1 MFKMKRQW
9 RRIISTIMAALMV
22 VTVIPSSFGSSS
34 AAEIA
39 TPGDA
44 DQTGYVKIEAKLPE
58 SDKKGEDVTG
68 IVYEVYKDA
77 SCKDEVGAFV
87 LSCDGKAYSNKDN
100 EPVVY
105 ADQEEINEKKLSSLE
120 LPAGTYYYRMDE
132 TLYKSEKKVSD
143 QNICYD
149 DQIYT
154 FSLTAKATKKKA
166 VVLKPEITFI
176 EQTATPSDAEE
187 ASTSDDGFTVVA
199 GSTESTETATPS
211 DANEIH
217 FLSPFALLR
226 TFAARVAQVGNGYY
240 ARRIGSS
247 YITPQMRLQDSD
259 GKDMFSVYCGDHN
272 KDAANYYTAGT
283 KGDPVTLHTYGAS
296 SGSPLSAL
304 GNNNVVKTLYYG
316 YKNGNRFEEMR
327 KNLDYYRHGTANGNT
342 VVFDVTD
349 KPMPTNKY
357 NADIQVGTV
366 SLTNKTVTYTNGVE
380 TTKEI
385 GPSGDDYRY
394 KHTYTISKSLIAET
408 GNGVYDFNYTFSSG
422 KFTSKANA
430 GLRRTNIYKVQTGA
444 NSYTFKVP
452 TSVTCYTT
460 EDAVQTKGIA
470 KCTWAS
476 HAAGSSVTFTGGTY
490 FMFVAKKTYAGT
502 SSINAT
508 ASKDGFVAYW
518 AVPDNSSIQN
528 LFGAELYEYALDID
542 IDWEK
547 EEQPSTGRFEL
558 TKEPADGTD
567 NWNYKVY
574 NMAGIRY
581 VIYSDKSCTKTVSSS
596 KNYKRS
602 DGVPVGSSTQIV
614 LSYNGKAYMDKDGKN
629 VVFVNKASKDAFKE
643 SHDLYTYR
651 WYKDDL
657 ESGKSYTYYYKEAGT
672 LAGGSGNSYYY
683 DNGTAETKAL
693 ITKHKGQNISVTN
706 FELNT
711 NVKSFTFKAG
721 DSISVV
727 SEKTIDTKKSFTG
740 SFRVHKEYQTEI
752 AGNSYYNMAGIK
764 YGIYASEGGSTVTAD
779 AYTKKINGS
788 DVAVQP
794 ANRLVLSYD
803 GYSYMDAN
811 GRNVVFVNAAA
822 KNDYAGTYGST
833 PGYWWYKTGLTK
845 SVSYYYHE
853 SEHLLGINDQSGA
866 AYYYNPGGK
875 YTKEINAIAG
885 KSVEVTGFTQDIA
898 YHKFTIKVDADASG
912 NAGDRSITSD
922 TTDDLVSTKS
932 KATKSYS
939 GSAAALKGV
948 QFKLYKVTGNGAA
961 CDNNNLVG
969 TYVHDGT
976 KVVAHSLEP
985 YGKNTLKITIGTGSE
1000 AEYFKN
1006 LPFGWYCLVE
1016 DAATA
1021 NARGFSVAAPAY
1033 LECTSSHTS
1042 LNFQMSDVRSGL
1054 KLKKKLANTPINKL
1068 CNYSLDG
1075 AEYKAYTT
1083 TGNGVETTDAANY
1096 LCTFRTDTAGN
1107 GYVID
1112 TNSSRNL
1119 EVSDQL
1125 NGNYYKL
1132 VGVPLNTWVYIKET
1146 KSSAGCDLDS
1156 NAYYL
1161 HFTADN
1167 MEQTVT
1173 STEPLKN
1180 DPLEIYLEKKD
1191 STSGDAT
1198 GSASLAGA
1206 EFTIKYYDVPVTGAG
1221 AVTSYAQVKGKAPT
1235 RTWVY
1240 RTDESGAIRTKYPDQ
1255 YLIVNRSDA
1264 LYKNKDGVSIIPLGA
1279 ITIEETKAPAGY
1291 TLAGRFFKD
1300 TKTGECISNDDG
1312 VIFVAI
1318 KDAHSLSS
1326 YLGDNAIIKEEVS
1339 LRGDIKF
1346 KKVALDTDKPLS
1358 GIAFRITSKTTG
1370 ESHVVVTDENGM
1382 IDTSAIKHS
1391 ENTNAADKDNKT
1403 ISGTWF
1409 YGNDDG
1415 EKKIDDSLGALP
1427 YDVYEIEELATDV
1440 NKDYRLITPITV
1452 DLTKEADYTDGYQLY
1467 DLGTVTNVPEPW
1479 IGTRAL
1485 GVKTQDNI
1493 IPANE
1498 KVDVED
1504 VTNYYYLEAGKTF
1517 TVKGIIMDPATKK
1530 PYVQPDG
1537 TYSMGH
1543 KTFTVSAADDSG
1555 YTCADVNIP
1564 FVIDTTGLDGKDVV
1578 VAEYVYEGEDNTDL
1592 TVNEDGSI
1600 DETGVYKTHTGKLVK
1615 HDDLTAKTQTLSIP
1629 KIGTTALGVE
1639 TETHYLHASGIQK
1652 FKDIVNYENVLP
1664 GKTYDLL
1671 AVVMD
1676 KSNGKPLLDVDGKKV
1691 TATAS
1696 YTPTEKNGSAEV
1708 MFTCDVSKV
1717 DFRDKAIVLFEDL
1730 YYNKIHLTAHAD
1742 ITDEGQT
1749 LYFPDV
1755 TSVLIDTKTGSHK
1768 ALYSK
1773 QMSFNDELNLT
1784 KLPVNEE
1791 LTIKDVL
1798 MNTRTR
1804 KPVQMD
1810 GKEITAEKKQT
1821 FESSTATVKLPFA
1834 FDGTK
1839 TDLMAEDGTLADI
1852 VAFVYVYDSKGNLIA
1867 SEEDLT
1873 NKDQTITLYTE
1884 DTKISVE
1891 KVWDDNN
1898 DQDGIRPTTIK
1909 VQLYADGKASGR
1921 TVELS
1926 ENNNWKYTWNNLS
1939 KQKAGE
1945 DIVYTVDEVEIPDGY
1960 IKTVTSKG
1968 TAFTITNTHT
1978 PETTAVKVTKIW
1990 KDSNDKY
1997 QKRPNSI
2004 EVQLY
2009 KSVAGKIDAV
2019 GDPVELSENNGWK
2032 YTWSNLAKQEK
2043 GVTIIYS
2050 VDEVEVP
2057 EGYSKTVVRENDGK
2071 VVSFVITN
2079 SRPDTPK
2086 TGDAFKLIP
2095 VAFLMAAAF
2104 ITGAFVIWRKKRRK

>member
-9 RRIISTIMAALMV
+9 KRIISTIMAALMV
-22 VTVIPSSFGSSS
+22 VTVIPSSFCSSS

-39 TPGDA
+39 PPGDA

-68 IVYEVYKDA
+68 IVYEVYMDA
-77 SCKDEVGAFV
+77 SCKDEVGTFV

-132 TLYKSEKKVSD
+132 MLYKSEKKVSD

-217 FLSPFALLR
+217 FLSPFALFR
-226 TFAARVAQVGNGYY
+226 TFAARVAQAGNGYY

-283 KGDPVTLHTYGAS
+283 NGDPVTLHTYGAS

-581 VIYSDKSCTKTVSSS
+581 VIYSDKACTTSVSSA

-602 DGVPVGSSTQIV
+602 DGVPVGSATQIV
-614 LSYNGKAYMDKDGKN
+614 LSYNGKAYMDAFGKN
-629 VVFVNKASKDAFKE
+629 VIFVSKAAKDAFKE

-779 AYTKKINGS
+779 AYTKKIDGS

-822 KNDYAGTYGST
+822 KNDYASAYGST

-939 GSAAALKGV
+939 GSAAVLKGV

-976 KVVAHSLEP
+976 KVVAQADSIKLQ
-985 YGKNTLKITIGTGSE
+985 GVTTGTGSE

-1021 NARGFSVAAPAY
+1021 NARGFSTAAPAY
-1033 LECTSSHTS
+1033 LECTSSHAS

-1054 KLKKKLANTPINKL
+1054 KLKKKLANTPLNKL
-1068 CNYSLDG
+1068 CNYNLDG

-1112 TNSSRNL
+1112 TNKSRNL
-1119 EVSDQL
+1119 ELADQS

-1132 VGVPLNTWVYIKET
+1132 VGVPLNTWVCIKET
-1146 KSSAGCDLDS
+1146 KNSTGCELDTKV
-1156 NAYYL
+1156 YYL
-1161 HFTADN
+1161 YYTEDN
-1167 MEQTVT
+1167 MQQTVT

-1180 DPLEIYLEKKD
+1180 DPLRITITKKD
-1191 STSGDAT
+1191 STSGSNAGAT
-1198 GSASLAGA
+1198 SLAGA

-1221 AVTSYAQVKGKAPT
+1221 AVTSYAQVKGKAAT

-1240 RTDESGAIRTKYPDQ
+1240 RTDENGELHTVEPDKY
-1255 YLIVNRSDA
+1255 LVKDA
-1264 LYKNKDGVSIIPLGA
+1264 SSELFYDDGYAVIPLGA
-1279 ITIEETKAPAGY
+1279 ITIEETKAPEGY
-1291 TLAGRFFKD
+1291 TLAGSFYK
-1300 TKTGECISNDDG
+1300 KSLGGEVASNEDG
-1312 VIFVAI
+1312 VIFVAV
-1318 KDAHSLSS
+1318 KDAHSLSN
-1326 YLGDNAIIKEEVS
+1326 YFGENAIIKEEKV
-1339 LRGDIKF
+1339 LRADLKF
-1346 KKVALDTDKPLS
+1346 KKIALDTNEPLS
-1358 GIAFRITSKTTG
+1358 GIVFKITSKTTG
-1370 ESHVVVTDENGM
+1370 ESHVVVTDANGM
-1382 IDTSAIKHS
+1382 IDTSKIKHS
-1391 ENTNAADKDNKT
+1391 ENTNAADTDSKT
-1403 ISGTWF
+1403 IGGTWF
-1409 YGNDDG
+1409 YGNKDGNGTVDDT
-1415 EKKIDDSLGALP
+1415 LGALP
-1427 YDVYEIEELATDV
+1427 FDTYEITEIATDT
-1440 NKDYRLITPITV
+1440 NTEYRLITPITV

-1467 DLGTVTNVPEPW
+1467 DLGTVTNIPEPY

-1504 VTNYYYLEAGKTF
+1504 ISDYHFLEAGKTY
-1517 TVKGIIMDPATKK
+1517 TMKGVIKDPETGKAYK
-1530 PYVQPDG
+1530 QPDG
-1537 TYSMGH
+1537 TYSLGH
-1543 KTFTVSAADDSG
+1543 KVFTTDSDDTGYVSAEVR
-1555 YTCADVNIP
+1555 TPLVL
-1564 FVIDTTGLDGKDVV
+1564 DTTGLDGKNVV
-1578 VAEYVYEGEDNTDL
+1578 VAEYLFEGSDDTDL
-1592 TVNEDGSI
+1592 TINEDGTV
-1600 DETGVYKTHTGKLVK
+1600 DETGVYQTHTGRLVK
-1615 HDDLTAKTQTLSIP
+1615 HDDLTSKSQTLSVP
-1629 KIGTTALGVE
+1629 KITKISV
-1639 TETHYLHASGIQK
+1639 
-1652 FKDIVNYENVLP
+1652 
-1664 GKTYDLL
+1664 
-1671 AVVMD
+1671 
-1676 KSNGKPLLDVDGKKV
+1676 KKV
-1691 TATAS
+1691 WNDADNADGIRPESIKVQLYKNGNTKVYDAVELSEKNNWS
-1696 YTPTEKNGSAEV
+1696 YTWEGLPTMENNEDIIYAVDEVEIPAGYEKEV
-1708 MFTCDVSKV
+1708 T
-1717 DFRDKAIVLFEDL
+1717 
-1730 YYNKIHLTAHAD
+1730 NKETKFI
-1742 ITDEGQT
+1742 ITNT
-1749 LYFPDV
+1749 HVPDV
-1755 TSVLIDTKTGSHK
+1755 
-1768 ALYSK
+1768 
-1773 QMSFNDELNLT
+1773 
-1784 KLPVNEE
+1784 
-1791 LTIKDVL
+1791 
-1798 MNTRTR
+1798 
-1804 KPVQMD
+1804 
-1810 GKEITAEKKQT
+1810 
-1821 FESSTATVKLPFA
+1821 
-1834 FDGTK
+1834 
-1839 TDLMAEDGTLADI
+1839 
-1852 VAFVYVYDSKGNLIA
+1852 
-1867 SEEDLT
+1867 
-1873 NKDQTITLYTE
+1873 
-1884 DTKISVE
+1884 TKISVE

-1921 TVELS
+1921 MAELS
-1926 ENNNWKYTWNNLS
+1926 ENNGWKYTWKDLD
-1939 KQKAGE
+1939 KQKDGE
-1945 DIVYTVDEVEIPDGY
+1945 DIVYTVDEIEIPDGY
-1960 IKTVTSKG
+1960 TKTVTNKG
-1968 TAFTITNTHT
+1968 AVFTITNTHK
-1978 PETTAVKVTKIW
+1978 PGTTEVKVTKVW

-1997 QKRPNSI
+1997 QKRPGSI

-2019 GDPVELSENNGWK
+2019 GNPVELSENNGWK